1 MKIEIIKDELAP
13 GGEGASLGAA
23 RTKDGEEGFATK
35 ALGVHAGEMT
45 QPAESAG
52 TEQGDNGREAAFLLH
67 GNVGDSAV
75 GGVGDAQ
82 HVSGTAHLE
91 GLKTADVDDVW
102 SPSLGAPQEGGQDS
116 GLEDGDFGSKGDV
129 LATVKGSSQ
138 SPKALVCLFEAGGDL
153 GLEFRL
159 SGEGATEIFEGGEE
173 SFGFRL
179 GFGQRLGQ

>member
-67 GNVGDSAV
+67 GDVSDSAV

-82 HVSGTAHLE
+82 HVSGRAHLE
-91 GLKTADVDDVW
+91 TRDGGCRRRVE
-102 SPSLGAPQEGGQDS
+102 PSM
-116 GLEDGDFGSKGDV
+116 F
-129 LATVKGSSQ
+129 Q
-138 SPKALVCLFEAGGDL
+138 SPTGRWK
-153 GLEFRL
+153 
-159 SGEGATEIFEGGEE
+159 
-173 SFGFRL
+173 
-179 GFGQRLGQ
+179 GQWS